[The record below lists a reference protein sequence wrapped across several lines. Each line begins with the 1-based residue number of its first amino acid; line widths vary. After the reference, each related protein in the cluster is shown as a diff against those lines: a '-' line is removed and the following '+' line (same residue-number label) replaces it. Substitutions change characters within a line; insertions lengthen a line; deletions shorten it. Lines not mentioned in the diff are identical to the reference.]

1 MRTHTPAGS
10 GLPKREREKEAHS
23 CPCPHSRKSVFV
35 KSKWKARERPRVLY
49 EWKIQT
55 CKKAAVGMGRKND
68 PATLKTWSQR
78 EDPSS
83 SWGEIRSECHI
94 PANKTKRFPGGNN
107 DNPVVTLYCVKS
119 VWLHAS
125 QPDGK
130 DAESEWCLRY
140 SKREADGGLGCWEPV
155 SAGTMVMSGFTNGSK
170 TYYIT
175 SSPVYPCPA
184 LESWSWWM
192 KA

>member
-1 MRTHTPAGS
+1 MTLTKWEPTLLQAAGS
-10 GLPKREREKEAHS
+10 QRERE
-23 CPCPHSRKSVFV
+23 RK
-35 KSKWKARERPRVLY
+35 KHTRVLVPTPENQFLSRVNERLERGQEFY
-49 EWKIQT
+49 TNGKFRHVRSSSRNGEKEWPSNIKDLKPEGGSEFILRENT
-55 CKKAAVGMGRKND
+55 VGM
-68 PATLKTWSQR
+68 PL
-78 EDPSS
+78 
-83 SWGEIRSECHI
+83 
-94 PANKTKRFPGGNN
+94 TKRLPGGNN

-140 SKREADGGLGCWEPV
+140 SKREADGGLGCCEPV

>member
-1 MRTHTPAGS
+1 MTLTKWEPTLPAS
-10 GLPKREREKEAHS
+10 SRLPERERERVREVHS
-23 CPCPHSRKSVFV
+23 YPGPHSRKSVFV

-49 EWKIQT
+49 KWKIRIVRRSSRNGEKEWPSNIT
-55 CKKAAVGMGRKND
+55 DLKPEGGSEFTLRGNTVGMS
-68 PATLKTWSQR
+68 L
-78 EDPSS
+78 
-83 SWGEIRSECHI
+83 
-94 PANKTKRFPGGNN
+94 TKRLPGGSS

-119 VWLHAS
+119 MWLHAS

-130 DAESEWCLRY
+130 DAESEWCLGY

-155 SAGTMVMSGFTNGSK
+155 SAGSMVMSGFTNGSK

-184 LESWSWWM
+184 L
-192 KA
+192 